1 MKRKRRTDRSMEVLV
16 YGRTDRMEVLVY
28 GRTDRMEVLVLYY

>member
-1 MKRKRRTDRSMEVLV
+1 MEVLV

-28 GRTDRMEVLVLYY
+28 VRMDGIACTVLASASPLLEYWEY